1 MARDFQNETQRSN
14 LSARYA
20 ADSKTGTSRN
30 LNDRSIPRTQHLHG
44 RHCDVRAGSL
54 YRWQPRLAQQPL
66 TGFGLAFAAAWL
78 ECLTAFPLLDCN
90 GRLPVIAG
98 INIGLVAV
106 ALNFAVVGLVSLTD
120 LAVRGRPKSR
130 DAKVSCASARQ

>member
-14 LSARYA
+14 LSARSA

-30 LNDRSIPRTQHLHG
+30 LNDRSI
-44 RHCDVRAGSL
+44 
-54 YRWQPRLAQQPL
+54 
-66 TGFGLAFAAAWL
+66 
-78 ECLTAFPLLDCN
+78 
-90 GRLPVIAG
+90 
-98 INIGLVAV
+98 LVAV